1 MTHPISEIDPTM
13 VDRASD
19 TLTQAFMNEHGFIDT
34 LPDDAKRER
43 ALRDLWPPTIRYCLH
58 YGTVIQTP
66 HTAGVSCWVSPG
78 NSGVTTWR
86 IVRYGFTG
94 FFLRMETESRRF
106 FLAQI
111 NEIDRSRKR
120 SLSEDYW
127 YLWAV
132 GVRPESQRQGMGA
145 ALIEPM
151 LARCRAE
158 GVPAYL
164 EAKCE
169 KNVRFYEGLGFE
181 ILHAGLVPKYD
192 YPFWLMIFR
201 P

>member
-1 MTHPISEIDPTM
+1 MTHTISEIDSTM

-19 TLTQAFMNEHGFIDT
+19 TLTHAFMNEHGFIET

-43 ALRDLWPPTIRYCLH
+43 ALRDLWPPTVRYCLR
-58 YGTVIQTP
+58 YGVVLQTP

-86 IVRYGFTG
+86 IIRWGFTG
-94 FFLRMETESRRF
+94 FFLRMEPESRRF
-106 FLAQI
+106 FMDQLK
-111 NEIDRSRKR
+111 EIDRSK
-120 SLSEDYW
+120 SVLPEDYW